1 MLPTLALTPSIVTFV
16 FGFVDEIVMTRAI
29 AVTLRVGFGVGESVG
44 FGVNDEVG
52 FGVADPEAEGCGV
65 SDDDG
70 CGVGATTGLGLIVTF
85 ACTVLDCEKF
95 PAGNCVAVIVAEPGP
110 TTTIEAALK
119 VTTFLSDDE

>member
-1 MLPTLALTPSIVTFV
+1 MPSMVTLV
-16 FGFVDEIVMTRAI
+16 FGFVEAIVITRAI
-29 AVTLRVGFGVGESVG
+29 ALTLRVGFGAGCEVGGAVA
-44 FGVNDEVG
+44 FGVADGEIVG

-65 SDDDG
+65 GDDDG
-70 CGVGATTGLGLIVTF
+70 CGVGTTIGLGLIVTF